1 MWVWLCSEIA
11 LVLLTKFV
19 LTGQLD
25 WKSSL
30 CSSRFCPYC
39 STVRLFSNLAAPH
52 RRITRRCCLHMAK
65 YGFSFFSLFH
75 WLCEKRSSSSVFC
88 IHFFFANMDKRL
100 IQHTLGDKQAKEISS
115 VRRKKERASCIASII
130 AESKTRTLKEDHP
143 INRIRSIQSPLDSY
157 REVNTHIDQE
167 ASMSDSLSLRAS
179 AICELFWWIIT
190 VWISGSHMK
199 SNSRWICSESL
210 FFIEVTSSDCR
221 TLVPVLY
228 RRCRSFRLTVR
239 LLSSTTRSILSF

>member
-115 VRRKKERASCIASII
+115 VRRRKRKGLLVLHRSLQNRKQEPWKKI
-130 AESKTRTLKEDHP
+130 
-143 INRIRSIQSPLDSY
+143 IRSIEFDRFNHL
-157 REVNTHIDQE
+157 
-167 ASMSDSLSLRAS
+167 
-179 AICELFWWIIT
+179 WI
-190 VWISGSHMK
+190 
-199 SNSRWICSESL
+199 L
-210 FFIEVTSSDCR
+210 IEK
-221 TLVPVLY
+221 
-228 RRCRSFRLTVR
+228 
-239 LLSSTTRSILSF
+239 